1 MHQSTLSTS
10 TPPSDQE
17 LMLAFQHGSVEAFEE
32 IFRRYEQPIWGYFRR
47 RMADA
52 ARAEELMQDT
62 FMAVLRGAERY
73 QPTASFRTY
82 LYSIA
87 FNLLSADRRSTRS
100 AASTSVLGAEA
111 RRAKAAV
118 APTLD
123 DDLWMRQ
130 AVGRLDELDRAVV
143 MLREFEQ
150 LSYSEIS
157 EVLHIPVNTVR
168 SRLFRA
174 REALRRLL
182 APETTLEGHDQ

>member
-1 MHQSTLSTS
+1 MTAPATS
-10 TPPSDQE
+10 VPPTDQD
-17 LMLAFQHGSVEAFEE
+17 LMLAFQRGSVEAFEE
-32 IFRRYEQPIWGYFRR
+32 IFRRYEQPMWGYFRR

-52 ARAEELMQDT
+52 GRAEELMQET

-73 QPTASFRTY
+73 QPAASFRTY

-87 FNLLSADRRSTRS
+87 FNLLSADRRSARS
-100 AASTSVLGAEA
+100 AASSPILAAEA
-111 RRAKAAV
+111 RGARAAV

-130 AVGRLDELDRAVV
+130 AVGRLDELDRTVV

-182 APETTLEGHDQ
+182 APEPTLEGRD

>member
-1 MHQSTLSTS
+1 MHQSTVAPP
-10 TPPSDQE
+10 TPPTDQE
-17 LMLAFQHGSVEAFEE
+17 LMLAFQRGSVEAFEE

-62 FMAVLRGAERY
+62 FMAVLRGAQRY

-87 FNLLSADRRSTRS
+87 FNLLSADRRDSRTA
-100 AASTSVLGAEA
+100 AASPRERHL
-111 RRAKAAV
+111 AV
-118 APTLD
+118 GPTID

-130 AVGRLDELDRAVV
+130 AVSRLDEIDRSVV
-143 MLREFEQ
+143 MLREFDQ

-157 EVLHIPVNTVR
+157 DVLHIPVNTVR

-182 APETTLEGHDQ
+182 APEPTLEGRDQ

>member
-1 MHQSTLSTS
+1 MHQSTVAPS

-17 LMLAFQHGSVEAFEE
+17 LMLAFQRGSVEAFEE

-47 RMADA
+47 RLVDA
-52 ARAEELMQDT
+52 ARAEELAQET
-62 FMAVLRGAERY
+62 FLAVLRGADRY
-73 QPTASFRTY
+73 QPSATFRTY

-87 FNLLSADRRSTRS
+87 FNLLSADRRNARS
-100 AASTSVLGAEA
+100 AA
-111 RRAKAAV
+111 AAPRESNQAV
-118 APTLD
+118 VPTMD

-130 AVGRLDELDRAVV
+130 AVDRLDEIDRAVV

-150 LSYSEIS
+150 LSYGEIA

-182 APETTLEGHDQ
+182 VPEATLTGRDQ

>member
-1 MHQSTLSTS
+1 MSAPAPSA
-10 TPPSDQE
+10 PPTDQE
-17 LMLAFQHGSVEAFEE
+17 LMLAFQRGSVEAFEE

-62 FMAVLRGAERY
+62 FMAVLRGAKRY

-87 FNLLSADRRSTRS
+87 FNLLSADRRDSRTA
-100 AASTSVLGAEA
+100 AASPRERHL
-111 RRAKAAV
+111 AV
-118 APTLD
+118 GPTID

-130 AVGRLDELDRAVV
+130 AVSRLDEIDRSVV
-143 MLREFEQ
+143 MLREFDQ

-157 EVLHIPVNTVR
+157 DVLHIPVNTVR

-182 APETTLEGHDQ
+182 APEPTLEGRDQ

>member
-1 MHQSTLSTS
+1 MLS
-10 TPPSDQE
+10 
-17 LMLAFQHGSVEAFEE
+17 FQRGSVEAFEE

-52 ARAEELMQDT
+52 ARAEELMQET
-62 FMAVLRGAERY
+62 FLAVLRGADRY
-73 QPTASFRTY
+73 QPTAAFRTY

-87 FNLLSADRRSTRS
+87 FNLLSADRRSARS
-100 AASTSVLGAEA
+100 TASNPALGAEA

-130 AVGRLDELDRAVV
+130 AVSRLDDIDRAVV

-150 LSYSEIS
+150 LSYGEIA
-157 EVLHIPVNTVR
+157 EVLRIPVNTVR

-182 APETTLEGHDQ
+182 VPEPTLEGRD